1 MSTLDAEIE
10 SRAAAQDSAPEFA
23 GRRWRANRTDD
34 SNSVPW
40 ASRLGGRSG
49 VLDRS
54 SPIMALVKS
63 SLDPIIIA
71 LSLFLIA
78 YLLEG
83 EVTGLIFCVGVV
95 ALLLAGHLID
105 SGFLFLKGR
114 RLAEEV
120 LSFLAGWA
128 LLLAITYGIGYFSG
142 FGQLVNPTVIL
153 AWTLI
158 CPVIILG
165 LHGAIFGLVK
175 LSSRSRTAE
184 SKPSIVICA
193 TQSGRALSA
202 AISRQPLLKLNFL
215 GFFDD
220 RPAESLGVPPSSV
233 VGRIE
238 DVPDYVRRHGVS
250 RIYITLPM
258 TSQPR
263 ILALLDA
270 LKDTTAS
277 IYFVPDMFVF
287 DLIQARF
294 DDVGGVPVISVCES
308 PFEGTNGVAKR
319 VTDLVLASLILS
331 LFWPVLLVI
340 AAAVKLT
347 STGPAVFKQTRYG
360 LDGREIVVYKFRTM
374 TVMEDGDCVNQ
385 ATRNDARLT
394 PIGGFLRRTSLDE
407 LPQFVNVLQGRMSI
421 VGPRPHATAH
431 NERYRKLIKGYMVR
445 HKVRPGITGWAQV
458 NGARGETDT
467 LEKMERRIAYDLEYL
482 RNWSVWLDLKI
493 VILTALTA
501 FRSNQ
506 AY

>member
-1 MSTLDAEIE
+1 MSILDAEIE
-10 SRAAAQDSAPEFA
+10 NRAPSEQSAPEHTT
-23 GRRWRANRTDD
+23 RRRRANKADD
-34 SNSVPW
+34 LSRVPW
-40 ASRLGGRSG
+40 TSRLGPRSG
-49 VLDRS
+49 VLDHS
-54 SPIMALVKS
+54 SPIIGLIET
-63 SLDPIIIA
+63 SLAPVTVA
-71 LSLFLIA
+71 LSLYAIA
-78 YLLEG
+78 YLIEG
-83 EVTGLIFCVGVV
+83 EVTGLIFCVGVTT
-95 ALLLAGHLID
+95 LLLAGHLID

-114 RLAEEV
+114 RPADEV
-120 LSFLAGWA
+120 MSFLTGWA
-128 LLLAITYGIGYFSG
+128 LLLAITYSIGYFSG
-142 FGQLVNPTVIL
+142 FGNIVNSSVIL
-153 AWTLI
+153 IWAFA
-158 CPVIILG
+158 CPVLILG
-165 LHGAIFGLVK
+165 AHGALYSVIR
-175 LSSRSRTAE
+175 LSSKSRSEAV
-184 SKPSIVICA
+184 KPAIIVCA

-202 AISRQPLLKLNFL
+202 AISRQPLLNLSFL

-220 RPAESLGVPPSSV
+220 RPSETLGVASSSV

-238 DVPDYVRRHGVS
+238 DVPEYVRHHGVA

-277 IYFVPDMFVF
+277 VYFVPDMFVF

-308 PFEGTNGVAKR
+308 PFEGTNGLAKR
-319 VTDLVLASLILS
+319 VTDVLLALIILVLI
-331 LFWPVLLVI
+331 WPLLAGV
-340 AAAVKLT
+340 AVAVKLT
-347 STGPAVFKQTRYG
+347 SAGPAVFKQKRYG
-360 LDGREIVVYKFRTM
+360 LDGREIIVYKFRTM
-374 TVMEDGDCVNQ
+374 TAMEDGDIVNQ
-385 ATRNDARLT
+385 ATPNDARLT

-431 NERYRKLIKGYMVR
+431 NECYRKLIKGYMVR

-467 LEKMERRIAYDLEYL
+467 LEKMERRIGYDLEYL

-493 VILTALTA
+493 VLFTVLTVI
-501 FRSNQ
+501 RGNQ